1 MNSQDETALQEAR
14 RIVKKQTIWNILKAI
29 LYSLVFFC
37 IAIFYKIDTRNINST
52 LLSLNTNFGVTLSAF
67 SLSALAIIYALHD
80 KKIVERFT
88 KTPGYFAMILVFKQ
102 TIFIC
107 LANFL
112 GGYIGMLLTSF
123 LGIYANLVITGVSI
137 ILILL
142 AIFSVKSCA
151 DSIFIVIKSLR

>member
-1 MNSQDETALQEAR
+1 MKLQDETALREANS
-14 RIVKKQTIWNILKAI
+14 IVKKQTIRNFLKAI
-29 LYSLVFFC
+29 LCSLVFFC
-37 IAIFYKIDTRNINST
+37 IAIFYDIDTRNINST

-67 SLSALAIIYALHD
+67 SLSALAIVYALHD
-80 KKIVERFT
+80 KKIVERFI
-88 KTPGYFAMILVFKQ
+88 KTSGYFAMILVFKQ

-107 LANFL
+107 LTNFL

-123 LGIYANLVITGVSI
+123 LGIYANLFITVVSI

>member
-1 MNSQDETALQEAR
+1 MNSQDETALLEANSIIKR
-14 RIVKKQTIWNILKAI
+14 QTNVHIVKAI
-29 LYSLVFFC
+29 LCSLAFLC
-37 IAIFYKIDTRNINST
+37 IAFVYHIDTRNINST

-67 SLSALAIIYALHD
+67 SLSALAIIYAIHD
-80 KKIVERFT
+80 KKIVERFI
-88 KTPGYFAMILVFKQ
+88 KTSGYLVMILVFKQ

-107 LANFL
+107 LINFL

-123 LGIYANLVITGVSI
+123 LGIYANLFITGVSI